1 MNSTFTPTFRHFQN
15 DIERYL
21 KGEGKCETNEFG
33 QTVFRGYEAA
43 VPEMF
48 EEYMEFGALA
58 PLVAE
63 FRSWNWEWGVNDYLE
78 RLASR
83 LKEADDWP
91 HLFELLSAVVA
102 KRKTNYNKTKK
113 ARNAAPAK
121 IPEALVIKTRDLL
134 LESLHRLCDA
144 AAEFRREAEV
154 AKFAAMIPK
163 VERGLAAR

>member
-21 KGEGKCETNEFG
+21 KSEGKCETNEFG

-48 EEYMEFGALA
+48 EEYLEYGAFA
-58 PLVAE
+58 PLVAG
-63 FRSWNWEWGVNDYLE
+63 WAKCPGCGT
-78 RLASR
+78 ASR
-83 LKEADDWP
+83 LKEAGDWP
-91 HLFELLSAVVA
+91 LLFELLSAVVA

-121 IPEALVIKTRDLL
+121 VPEALVIKTRDLL
-134 LESLHRLCDA
+134 LESLHWLCDA